1 MNTTAPSTNGQHRPS
16 LRTVSEWNW
25 KDHWARKLVLK
36 QFQDLEFGRLQLT
49 DALGTHA
56 LGDADADWELQVK
69 IHDPAFYRRTVRR
82 GTLGVAES
90 YMEGHWHCDH
100 LTRLFQII
108 IRNMQDQTPAA
119 GKGSRLA
126 NVVDWFVHRM
136 RRNTKAGS
144 RKNIHAHYDLG
155 NDFFS
160 LFLDETM
167 TYSSGIFSTQESSLT
182 DASREKIDR
191 ICRKLHLKP
200 GDHLLEIG
208 TGWGAL
214 AIHAARKF
222 GCRVTT
228 TTISQEQHT
237 FARERVREAGL
248 ENQITLLLEDY
259 RDLKGQYDKLISI
272 EMIEAVGHRFFDA
285 YFKKCSSLLKPE
297 GLMGLQAIVMNDQRF
312 AGYLRSVDF
321 IQRYIFPG
329 GCLPSVGRIM
339 ESIARMTDLR
349 VLHLEDIAPH
359 YAQTLRC
366 WRDRFFEKLDAV
378 REQGYPESFIRMW
391 EYYLCYCEAAFEE
404 RYIGTVQMVF
414 AKPASRHDLAASDL
428 AIAKPHFRSELATV

>member
-1 MNTTAPSTNGQHRPS
+1 
-16 LRTVSEWNW
+16 
-25 KDHWARKLVLK
+25 
-36 QFQDLEFGRLQLT
+36 
-49 DALGTHA
+49 
-56 LGDADADWELQVK
+56 
-69 IHDPAFYRRTVRR
+69 
-82 GTLGVAES
+82 
-90 YMEGHWHCDH
+90 MEGHWHCDD

-108 IRNMQDQTPAA
+108 IRNMQDQSPIT
-119 GKGSRLA
+119 GKNSRLA

-136 RRNTKAGS
+136 RQNTKAGS

-167 TYSSGIFSTQESSLT
+167 TYSSGIFSTRESSLT

-214 AIHAARKF
+214 AIHAAQTY

-228 TTISQEQHT
+228 TTISQEQHH
-237 FARERVREAGL
+237 FAKRAQSKKPGWKIKSRCSWKTTATSR
-248 ENQITLLLEDY
+248 
-259 RDLKGQYDKLISI
+259 GQYDKLISI
-272 EMIEAVGHRFFDA
+272 EMIEAVGHQFFDA

-378 REQGYPESFIRMW
+378 REQGYPESFLRMW

-414 AKPASRHDLAASDL
+414 AKPASRHDLATSDL
-428 AIAKPHFRSELATV
+428 MIPKPHFHSELAPV